1 MNIIYMHHAERK
13 NNSKLAW
20 ENPKRKEDDITE
32 SGVVEAEILAKRSK
46 NLKVTAIYSSP
57 YKRCMRTAEII
68 NKYHNVPI
76 ITDGRF
82 NEIMPNEHWKDL
94 LIRNMAAIDDIV
106 KNYKNDDTIICVTSG
121 VNVSAF
127 ICYFYGIKPSNEVP
141 WTQTIAISPISF
153 KINKIV

>member
-32 SGVVEAEILAKRSK
+32 SGKAEAEILAKRSE
-46 NLKVTAIYSSP
+46 NIKVSAIVTSP

-68 NKYHNVPI
+68 NKYHKVPI
-76 ITDGRF
+76 ITDDRF
-82 NEIMPNEHWKDL
+82 NEIMPNESWKDL
-94 LIRNMAAIDDIV
+94 LTRNMLAIDDIV
-106 KNYKNDDTIICVTSG
+106 KKYNNDDTIICVTSG
-121 VNVSAF
+121 VNLSAF

-141 WTQTIAISPISF
+141 WTQAIAVSPISF
-153 KINKIV
+153 KIDKFV